1 MEQNPSPIEVPG
13 YWELYKDLCAN
24 CLRGYK
30 ASVFTR
36 FRESDLESGV
46 VLENVGQGLIW
57 QYLFAW
63 LTILQQIPTLIILTV
78 GIPLTTVLFIL
89 TPLINLVSLPLARYH
104 LICQKRDLEQRRE
117 LELQFRARKLRSK
130 VSGKKG
136 LVNE

>member
-1 MEQNPSPIEVPG
+1 M
-13 YWELYKDLCAN
+13 
-24 CLRGYK
+24 
-30 ASVFTR
+30 
-36 FRESDLESGV
+36 
-46 VLENVGQGLIW
+46 ENVGQGLIW